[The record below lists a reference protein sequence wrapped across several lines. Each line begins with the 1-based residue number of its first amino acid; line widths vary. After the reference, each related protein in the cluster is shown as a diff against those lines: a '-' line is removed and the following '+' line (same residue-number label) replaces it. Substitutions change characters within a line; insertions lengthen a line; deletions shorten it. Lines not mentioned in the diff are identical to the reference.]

1 MEEHTR
7 TNTLNVTNQLSNFD
21 GDVSDIYD
29 EELGSCE
36 ETTEILDTRSPEKVS
51 ASQEF
56 YMDGAAEDDVFDQDF
71 ISAVHGKKRP
81 LPGGENNMED
91 EKRMKTSSDFEM
103 GSQAHLVECDGN
115 ITTAP
120 STTTQSTDDS
130 NSSHTAS
137 IRCEATFEST
147 FKQSLFESQ
156 LEDYASDMQRK
167 FDDGT
172 MTVLEFFKLFN
183 IDFVIHNPRQSVLP
197 GRLLSD
203 TDRTPMDLLKDRHI
217 NRPKQMVYETNVLN
231 LTEKVEGLKE
241 RMQDL
246 DKPLKIVNRP
256 LWEQMSNAS
265 ENELKS
271 FGAKLKERNNLFRKT
286 SKVQSHEMKE
296 ALYSDLVQANLE
308 EQQRLRGTIKEADE
322 MIKSLD
328 DCIHQLETEL
338 AAVEE
343 KGFKDSLSLKSLQE
357 EMQKVTEALADDDRQ
372 ISELEMQMKPNL
384 NKVNRLKAETRKL
397 ESHLAVLHT
406 LNEWK
411 FGEKGDDCT
420 VYTFLHETFHLQ
432 LVFEKSN
439 GIDADKQSERK
450 ISQIT
455 FRHQLDD
462 EKSQGH
468 ACLVHK
474 LLSQYTEGEAA
485 WVEKYPNSRHVPELL
500 HDVGLAVSRCRLL
513 GEELRLLTMWGGLRL
528 DIVSIS
534 CVDTQVHI
542 VFSSLKTFSKFE
554 VVFSISLTNH
564 LYVLQVQSFKNM
576 IGSTTMQQI
585 EEIVALFSPA
595 RNLLTKIVKKIHE
608 NLLC

>member
-7 TNTLNVTNQLSNFD
+7 TITVNVTNQLSSFD

-51 ASQEF
+51 PSQNF
-56 YMDGAAEDDVFDQDF
+56 YMDGAAEDDMFDQDF

-81 LPGGENNMED
+81 LPGDENSMED
-91 EKRMKTSSDFEM
+91 EKKMKTSGETATDFEM
-103 GSQAHLVECDGN
+103 GPQAHLVECDGN

-120 STTTQSTDDS
+120 TMTTQSTDDS

-172 MTVLEFFKLFN
+172 ITVLEFFKLFN

-256 LWEQMSNAS
+256 LWEEMSNAS
-265 ENELKS
+265 ESELKS

-296 ALYSDLVQANLE
+296 ALYSDLVQANQE

-328 DCIHQLETEL
+328 DCIHQLETGM
-338 AAVEE
+338 A
-343 KGFKDSLSLKSLQE
+343 SR
-357 EMQKVTEALADDDRQ
+357 VTEALADDERQ
-372 ISELEMQMKPNL
+372 ISELEMQMKPNS
-384 NKVNRLKAETRKL
+384 NKVKRLKAETRKL

-411 FGEKGDDCT
+411 FGEKGDNCT
-420 VYTFLHETFHLQ
+420 VFTFLHETFHLQ
-432 LVFEKSN
+432 LVFEQSN
-439 GIDADKQSERK
+439 GNDADKQSERK
-450 ISQIT
+450 ISHIT

-474 LLSQYTEGEAA
+474 LLSQYTEGGAA

-528 DIVSIS
+528 GIVSIS

-542 VFSSLKTFSKFE
+542 VFSSLRTFSKFE
-554 VVFSISLTNH
+554 VVFSVSLTNH

-585 EEIVALFSPA
+585 EEIVASFSPA
-595 RNLLTKIVKKIHE
+595 RNLLTKTVKKIHE